1 MHFEKLHGAG
11 NDYIFVDCLDNEV
24 QDMSAL
30 AKRMSDRHFG
40 VGGDGVVF
48 LYPSEVADVK
58 MRMFNADGSEGAMC
72 GNALRCIGR
81 ILSGR
86 STKNEYTVET
96 NSGIRTVLVGKSA
109 DTFTVD
115 MGKPQLLSRINAP
128 MDGFNL
134 RFTHV
139 SVGNPHCVI
148 LVDDVLNAD
157 MTVAAQLQTY
167 SIFTGGVNVEFVQR
181 TGDGLRVRVYERG
194 SGETLSCGTGACAAV
209 VACVKMGLLP
219 RGECVSVHLLGGV
232 LTVNYSENIYLTGKA
247 EKVYEGDYYDK
258 VHFCDRWCSK
268 RTG

>member
-11 NDYIFVDCLDNEV
+11 NDYIFVDCLDNGID
-24 QDMSAL
+24 DMSTL
-30 AKRMSDRHFG
+30 AQKMSDRHFG

-48 LYPSEVADVK
+48 LYPSSVADVR

-86 STKNEYTVET
+86 NTKNKYTVET
-96 NSGIRTVLVGKSA
+96 NSGIRTVLVGNIA

-115 MGKPQLLSRINAP
+115 MGKPQLLSRLNAP
-128 MDGFNL
+128 MEGANL

-148 LVDDVLNAD
+148 LVDDVYGVD
-157 MTVAAQLQTY
+157 MAVAESLQSY

-181 TGDGLRVRVYERG
+181 TDDALRVRVYERG

-209 VACVKMGLLP
+209 AVCVKMGLVP
-219 RGECVSVHLLGGV
+219 RWEDVRVELLGGALV
-232 LTVNYSENIYLTGKA
+232 VNYSENIYLTGKA

-268 RTG
+268 RTR